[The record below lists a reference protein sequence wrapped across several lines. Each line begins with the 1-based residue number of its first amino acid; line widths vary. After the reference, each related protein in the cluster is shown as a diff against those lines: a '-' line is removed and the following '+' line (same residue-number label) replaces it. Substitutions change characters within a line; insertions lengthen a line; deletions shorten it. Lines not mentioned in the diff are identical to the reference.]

1 MKLHADSA
9 SPLNTVTGYGAGYI
23 EINAVRH
30 QGPILLMPEGDITPW
45 DPPADGKLMPS
56 HLEGRLSPAPE
67 IVIFGTGAAQR
78 LPGPETLVA
87 FNRAGMGLEAM
98 DTAAACR
105 TYNILMAEGRRV
117 VAALLPV

>member
-1 MKLHADSA
+1 MKLHAAQTGS
-9 SPLNTVTGYGAGYI
+9 LNTVTGYGAGYV

-30 QGPILLMPEGDITPW
+30 QGPVLLRPEGDILPW
-45 DPPADGKLMPS
+45 APPADGKLMPS
-56 HLEGRLSPAPE
+56 HLEGQLAQAPE
-67 IVIFGTGAAQR
+67 IVIFGTGPTQR

-117 VAALLPV
+117 VAALLPC

>member
-1 MKLHADSA
+1 MKLHAA
-9 SPLNTVTGYGAGYI
+9 QTGALNTVTGYGAGYI
-23 EINAVRH
+23 EINAARH
-30 QGPILLMPEGDITPW
+30 TGPILLMPEGDIQSWT
-45 DPPADGKLMPS
+45 PPADGKLLPS
-56 HLEGRLSPAPE
+56 HLEGKLSQAPE
-67 IVIFGTGAAQR
+67 IVIFGTGPSQR

-117 VAALLPV
+117 VAVLLPL